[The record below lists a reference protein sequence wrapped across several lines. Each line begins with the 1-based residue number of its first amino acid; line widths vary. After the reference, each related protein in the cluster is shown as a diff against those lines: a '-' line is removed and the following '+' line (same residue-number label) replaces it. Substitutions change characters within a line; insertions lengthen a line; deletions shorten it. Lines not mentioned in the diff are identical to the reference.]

1 MAIAQQR
8 RRQVERA
15 ATDAALQRIDESEFV
30 IAWFAARKF
39 LRLDCIII
47 QRLAL
52 ESFSPAKFD
61 SPAKFESTS
70 TGTGTGIVGFV
81 DEKRGYGFVFGDD
94 EEPKVF
100 VHLSAVREAGLTGS
114 L

>member
-1 MAIAQQR
+1 MPGFR
-8 RRQVERA
+8 REK
-15 ATDAALQRIDESEFV
+15 IP
-30 IAWFAARKF
+30 
-39 LRLDCIII
+39 RLDCFII

-52 ESFSPAKFD
+52 ESFSPAKF
-61 SPAKFESTS
+61 ESTP